1 MTIKTRRKFM
11 KFLSL
16 ALILLFAGC
25 NKEST
30 PESALEDFIN
40 YRFENGQ
47 SREDILE
54 MTTGVLNEKLSA
66 MSEEDLNKFTDV
78 KNLSKRRLKVLI
90 KNCEEDTCY
99 LTYVLRYVQGKEAP
113 RDYSVEVKKIAQVNK
128 VEEKWLLSDVSNVKT
143 YIESKKELKIEEE

>member
-1 MTIKTRRKFM
+1 MF
-11 KFLSL
+11 S
-16 ALILLFAGC
+16 C

-40 YRFENGQ
+40 YRFESGQ
-47 SREDILE
+47 SKEDILE
-54 MTTGVLNEKLSA
+54 MTTGPLYEKLNSLT
-66 MSEEDLNKFTDV
+66 EEELQKFTDV
-78 KNLSKRRLKVLI
+78 KDLSKRRLKVLI

-99 LTYVLRYVQGKEAP
+99 LTYVLRYVKGNETP

>member
-1 MTIKTRRKFM
+1 M
-11 KFLSL
+11 KILSVFL
-16 ALILLFAGC
+16 LLFMISC

-40 YRFENGQ
+40 YRFESGQ
-47 SREDILE
+47 SKEDILE
-54 MTTGVLNEKLSA
+54 MTTGPLYEKLS
-66 MSEEDLNKFTDV
+66 SLTEEELQKFTDV
-78 KNLSKRRLKVLI
+78 KDLSKRKLKVLI

-99 LTYVLRYVQGKEAP
+99 LTYVLRYVKGNETP

>member
-1 MTIKTRRKFM
+1 M
-11 KFLSL
+11 KILSVFL
-16 ALILLFAGC
+16 LLFMISC

-40 YRFENGQ
+40 YRFESGQ
-47 SREDILE
+47 SKEDILE
-54 MTTGVLNEKLSA
+54 MTTGPLYEKLNSLT
-66 MSEEDLNKFTDV
+66 EEELQKFTDV
-78 KNLSKRRLKVLI
+78 KDLTKRRLKVLI

-99 LTYVLRYVQGKEAP
+99 LTYVLRYVKGNETP

>member
-1 MTIKTRRKFM
+1 M
-11 KFLSL
+11 KILSVFL
-16 ALILLFAGC
+16 LLFMFSC

-40 YRFENGQ
+40 YRFESGQ
-47 SREDILE
+47 SKEDILE
-54 MTTGVLNEKLSA
+54 MTTGPLYEKLNSLT
-66 MSEEDLNKFTDV
+66 EEELQKFTDV
-78 KNLSKRRLKVLI
+78 KDLSKRRLKVLI

-99 LTYVLRYVQGKEAP
+99 LTYVLRYVKGNETP

>member
-1 MTIKTRRKFM
+1 MI
-11 KFLSL
+11 S
-16 ALILLFAGC
+16 C

-40 YRFENGQ
+40 YRFESGQ
-47 SREDILE
+47 SKEDILE
-54 MTTGVLNEKLSA
+54 MTTGPLYEKLNSLT
-66 MSEEDLNKFTDV
+66 EEELQKFTDV
-78 KNLSKRRLKVLI
+78 KDLSKRRLKVLI

-99 LTYVLRYVQGKEAP
+99 LTYVLRYVKGNETP

>member
-1 MTIKTRRKFM
+1 M
-11 KFLSL
+11 KILSVFL
-16 ALILLFAGC
+16 LLFMISC

-40 YRFENGQ
+40 YRFESGQ
-47 SREDILE
+47 SKEDILE
-54 MTTGVLNEKLSA
+54 MTTGPLYEKLNSLT
-66 MSEEDLNKFTDV
+66 EEELQKFTDV
-78 KNLSKRRLKVLI
+78 KDLSKRRLKVLI

-99 LTYVLRYVQGKEAP
+99 LTYILRYVKGNETP